1 MMRRKAI
8 RAGWGLVALG
18 MVMLAVVVTVGA
30 FRAHNDQAFNRW
42 VGWATIWAL
51 VVAAIGVLLIV
62 WDKVFPPHD
71 GEANAAEIEG
81 RLAKI
86 VLAEA
91 VDLRSRLIGADE
103 VSDQPANVRF
113 AKSRSRFREVGGARS
128 GDLRSVLAYYLS
140 LSPERL
146 VILGD
151 PGAGK
156 TVLAIELQILLFEE
170 RERDAAQPIPV
181 LISAAAYDTRQ
192 AWQQWLIG
200 HLTLRFS
207 ISKAAAMRLVTENR
221 LLPLVDGLDEMDTSG
236 PGQTTRMER

>member
-30 FRAHNDQAFNRW
+30 FRAHNDEAFNRW

-103 VSDQPANVRF
+103 VEPTSLLTSGSPSPA
-113 AKSRSRFREVGGARS
+113 ADSARS
-128 GDLRSVLAYYLS
+128 AVRARVTCEVS
-140 LSPERL
+140 SPTTCPCHQSAWSSWATQER
-146 VILGD
+146 
-151 PGAGK
+151 AK
-156 TVLAIELQILLFEE
+156 
-170 RERDAAQPIPV
+170 
-181 LISAAAYDTRQ
+181 
-192 AWQQWLIG
+192 
-200 HLTLRFS
+200 RFS
-207 ISKAAAMRLVTENR
+207 PLSFRYSCLRNVNGMR
-221 LLPLVDGLDEMDTSG
+221 PSQF
-236 PGQTTRMER
+236 PC